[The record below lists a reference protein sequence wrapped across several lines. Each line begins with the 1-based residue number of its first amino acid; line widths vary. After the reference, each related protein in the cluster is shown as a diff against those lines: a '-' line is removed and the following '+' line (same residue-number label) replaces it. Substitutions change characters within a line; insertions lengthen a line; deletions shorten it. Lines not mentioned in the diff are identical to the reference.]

1 MKKYIT
7 KRVLLSV
14 FMLFCITVALFYV
27 FGSYPRYDYD
37 FFKGATAAY
46 STSGFMNSKFERDF
60 EGEEL
65 EIMLRWAKT
74 IEPDGKIEKM
84 LLGASPYLHF
94 KNGDKTAS
102 VAPYSADETLV
113 WFDGALYSAFSD
125 AELLSRVKDI
135 FSYYNILSFLKN
147 PDYYYGDMDISH
159 NGLEKT
165 DVFNKELSALGFSIG
180 DMILSKK
187 PVHYDIPT
195 PPQAHEYTDLY
206 THEQSFIR
214 IYYDDS
220 TVLPTVILY
229 SLNRPIFEFRLGE
242 NEIQT
247 VSRINEL
254 VEKYLG

>member
-7 KRVLLSV
+7 KKILFAVLI
-14 FMLFCITVALFYV
+14 LFCITVALFYI

-37 FFKGATAAY
+37 FFSGATAAY

-74 IEPDGKIEKM
+74 IEPTGKIEEM

-113 WFDGALYSAFSD
+113 WFDGALYSAVSD
-125 AELLSRVKDI
+125 AQLLSRVKDI

-147 PDYYYGDMDISH
+147 PDHYYGDMDISH
-159 NGLEKT
+159 NGSEKT
-165 DVFNKELSALGFSIG
+165 DVFNKELSALGFRIG
-180 DMILSKK
+180 DTILSKK
-187 PVHYDIPT
+187 PAHYDIPT
-195 PPQAHEYTDLY
+195 PPQNHQYTDLY

-214 IYYDDS
+214 IYHDDS
-220 TVLPTVILY
+220 TVLSTVILY

-254 VEKYLG
+254 VEKYFG

>member
-7 KRVLLSV
+7 KKILFAAFILL
-14 FMLFCITVALFYV
+14 CITIALFYV

-37 FFKGATAAY
+37 FFSGATAAY
-46 STSGFMNSKFERDF
+46 STGGFMNSKFERDF

-74 IEPDGKIEKM
+74 IEPTGKIEEM

-94 KNGDKTAS
+94 KNNDKTAS
-102 VAPYSADETLV
+102 VTPYSADETLV
-113 WFDGALYSAFSD
+113 WFNGAIYSAVSD

-159 NGLEKT
+159 NGSEKT
-165 DVFNKELSALGFSIG
+165 DVFNKELSALSFTIG

-187 PVHYDIPT
+187 PAHYNLPT
-195 PPQAHEYTDLY
+195 PSQNHEYTDLY
-206 THEQSFIR
+206 THESNFIR
-214 IYYDDS
+214 IYHDGS

-229 SLNRPIFEFRLGE
+229 SLNRPIFEFVLNE
-242 NEIQT
+242 NEMQI
-247 VSRINEL
+247 VSSINEL
-254 VEKYLG
+254 VEKYFG

>member
-14 FMLFCITVALFYV
+14 FILFCITVALFYV

-46 STSGFMNSKFERDF
+46 STNGFMNSKFERNF

-74 IEPDGKIEKM
+74 IEPAGRTDEM
-84 LLGASPYLHF
+84 LLGTSPYLHF
-94 KNGDKTAS
+94 KNNDKTAS
-102 VAPYSADETLV
+102 VAPYSADETLI
-113 WFDGALYSAFSD
+113 WYDGAIYSAVSD

-159 NGLEKT
+159 NGSEKT
-165 DVFNKELSALGFSIG
+165 DVFNKELSALGFTIG

-187 PVHYDIPT
+187 PAHYNLPT
-195 PPQAHEYTDLY
+195 PSQAHEYTDLY
-206 THEQSFIR
+206 THESNFIR
-214 IYYDDS
+214 IYHDGS
-220 TVLPTVILY
+220 TVLPAVILY

-242 NEIQT
+242 NEIQI

-254 VEKYLG
+254 VEKYFG